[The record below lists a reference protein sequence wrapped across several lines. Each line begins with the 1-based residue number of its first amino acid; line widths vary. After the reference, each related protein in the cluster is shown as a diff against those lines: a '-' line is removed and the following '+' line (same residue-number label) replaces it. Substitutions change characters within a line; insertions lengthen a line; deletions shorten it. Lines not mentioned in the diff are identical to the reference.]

1 MFDEAAK
8 NPEALPLL
16 EFTLDELYK
25 QRSDNSLITWAAYDK
40 LGGLKGAI
48 AKRADEIFA
57 KLSKPA
63 QRALDGIL
71 SGLIQLSEH
80 GAARIAQSFTGRPT
94 VSFGCERDFR
104 CLHNS

>member
-1 MFDEAAK
+1 LFDEAAK

-16 EFTLDELYK
+16 EFILDELYK
-25 QRSDNSLITWAAYDK
+25 QRSDNSLIWAAYDK

-71 SGLIQLSEH
+71 SGLIQLSEN
-80 GAARIAQSFTGRPT
+80 GAAVLRRASRADLPSHSAAKEILDA
-94 VSFGCERDFR
+94 
-104 CLHNS
+104 